1 MNLMNRLEG
10 YIKGTGWEKF
20 IAVMNIVSGVL
31 SVPIGILVIILG
43 INLWGT
49 EEIANKLGAVL
60 SIVAGIFVIPIGILS
75 IVAGIKLWRGA
86 KNLENYNNTEK
97 EEDLKEALKNL
108 SDYFTWYGWMDVV
121 GLAILVF
128 VLIVTLV
135 LVLWYGSEILS
146 LLRRG

>member
-1 MNLMNRLEG
+1 MNSLKE
-10 YIKGTGWEKF
+10 YIKGTGWVKF
-20 IAVMNIVSGVL
+20 MAVMNIVGGVL

-49 EEIANKLGAVL
+49 GEIANKLGAVV
-60 SIVAGIFVIPIGILS
+60 SIVVGIFVIPTAILL
-75 IVAGIKLWRGA
+75 IIAGIKLWRGA
-86 KNLENYNNTEK
+86 KNLENYKNTEK

-108 SDYFTWYGWMDVV
+108 LSYFTWMGWMDVV

-128 VLIVTLV
+128 ALIVTLV